1 MVDRNV
7 RGSKRAFN
15 VWRLAF
21 GVWRLAFGGRRAGRD
36 DERAALAGVGGRVS
50 GLVVR
55 LGFGER

>member
-21 GVWRLAFGGRRAGRD
+21 GEGSALDVRRALGVQ
-36 DERAALAGVGGRVS
+36 RARWNLEVGGRVS

-55 LGFGER
+55 LGFGGR

>member
-21 GVWRLAFGGRRAGRD
+21 GVPRRRGRD